1 MSDRYAYRTQIIIA
15 IIGVVG
21 VIGGAL
27 FANWDK
33 IFTKNSAS
41 HSIPAVNE
49 SNQSN
54 KMAIISVFYF
64 PSRKNDA
71 KLVKAALD
79 KEKYIVNIY
88 KAGSDLASAEH
99 RPSYIK
105 YIDIRLSNK
114 ARIAIESI
122 LGHQFNFDEAD
133 RTKPWSK
140 DNVLVVLT
148 SRSNDP

>member
-21 VIGGAL
+21 VLGGAI

-33 IFTKNSAS
+33 IFPLNSAG
-41 HSIPAVNE
+41 HSIPAANE
-49 SNQSN
+49 TNQSN
-54 KMAIISVFYF
+54 RTAIVSVFYF
-64 PSRKNDA
+64 PSRKHDA
-71 KLVKAALD
+71 KLIKATLD
-79 KEKYIVNIY
+79 KKRYIVNIY
-88 KAGSDLASAEH
+88 KAGSDLSAAEH

-105 YIDIRLSNK
+105 YIDLELSNK

-133 RTKPWSK
+133 PTKPWSK